1 MRYDEARSSIENGDL
16 IAVRRKTGLFANLIR
31 LVSGT
36 EYTHVALAVWSENR
50 LFAAGMLGSGDC
62 LVPLSQYAETDF
74 DIFPCPS
81 DHVLAYQSTFSLLGS
96 HIPYS
101 FIDLLTIGIRKLVNL
116 DLGHSKE
123 GMICT
128 AFCTMVYRD
137 AMGSSSRFDLIR
149 PDSCPGDLVGLMGKV
164 KLEVRN
170 AV

>member
-16 IAVRRKTGLFANLIR
+16 IAVRRKTGFFANLTR
-31 LVSGT
+31 VVSET
-36 EYTHVALAVWSENR
+36 DYTHDAIAVWSENR
-50 LFAAGMLGSGDC
+50 LFAAGMLGSGNC
-62 LVPLSQYAETDF
+62 LVPLSQYSDTDF
-74 DIFPCPS
+74 DIFPCPA
-81 DHVLAYQSTFSLLGS
+81 DRVLAYQSTFSLLGR

-101 FIDLLTIGIRKLVNL
+101 FRDWPTTGIRKLINL

-128 AFCTMVYRD
+128 AFCVQVYRD
-137 AMGSSSRFDLIR
+137 AMGSRSRFDLSR
-149 PDSCPGDLVGLMGKV
+149 PDSCPGDLVGLMAKV